1 MNNGATGVSP
11 VPPGGDARL
20 STNRLGKGVLL
31 KRFKDKQVD
40 RDWLNTNFPCMM
52 ACPAHTN
59 AGRYVALI
67 AEGRFEE
74 AYKFARDPNPL
85 ASICGRVCAH
95 PCETACR
102 RGDIDRP
109 IAIRALKRFLTER
122 HGPESKHPVDINA
135 GRGQNRLPFKVAV
148 VGGGPVGLSA
158 AHDLALM
165 GYSVTIFEAAP
176 VAGGMLYLGI
186 PEYRLPRDVVEAQ
199 VREILATGDITLK
212 LNQAAGR
219 DFTVSDLRHQGFDA
233 VLVAVG
239 AHRSRD
245 LTIPGVDLDGVYKGI
260 DFLLNVNLGY
270 KFTIGKKVIVIGGGN
285 VAMDVARS
293 AAREVVRQHVAGV
306 EDLEPSLESV
316 SAVATKEMV
325 DVSLS
330 ALRLGAQEVHLVCLE
345 KREEMPAALEEIEE
359 AETEGIVM
367 HPGLGPKRMIGKDGK
382 VVALETLKTKWVFD
396 QNRRFNPAFYEGS
409 ETQLDCDTII
419 MAVGQ
424 APNLDFLKPEDGVEL
439 SPRGLIAV
447 NPQTLMTSASG
458 IFAGGDC
465 VFGPRLIIDSVAD
478 GKRAAVGIDEF
489 LRGEKH
495 PEPIVEVEVF
505 KRHSMPLEL
514 LDLVR
519 PPIPMLPVER
529 RTGVTE
535 VEVGYDAR
543 SAMEEAQRCLHCWVN
558 TVFEGVPED
567 GSMCILCG
575 GCVDVCPENCLQ
587 LVSLDRIQ
595 FEPETVQQIREHQ
608 ELFGVEFDEVAA
620 DELGIVTGSAMLKDE
635 TRCIRCGLCAARCP
649 VGTITMESYS
659 LVSAE
664 RTGLISVESID
675 GPLRPKSPV
684 MAGGPR

>member
-1 MNNGATGVSP
+1 M
-11 VPPGGDARL
+11 
-20 STNRLGKGVLL
+20 L
-31 KRFKDKQVD
+31 KRFKDKKVD

-59 AGRYVALI
+59 AGRYVSLI
-67 AEGRFEE
+67 ADGRFEE

-135 GRGQNRLPFKVAV
+135 GRGQNKLPFKVAV

-233 VLVAVG
+233 VLIAVG

-359 AETEGIVM
+359 AETEGIIM

-382 VVALETLKTKWVFD
+382 VVALETLNTKWVFD
-396 QNRRFNPAFYEGS
+396 QNKRFNPAFYEGS
-409 ETQLDCDTII
+409 ETQLECDTII

-458 IFAGGDC
+458 IFGGGDC

-489 LRGEKH
+489 LRGRKH

-505 KRHSMPLEL
+505 KRHSMPLDL

-519 PPIPMLPVER
+519 PDIPMLPLER

-535 VEVGYDAR
+535 VEVGYDAD

-575 GCVDVCPENCLQ
+575 GCVDVCPENCLE
-587 LVSLDRIQ
+587 LVSLGRIQ

-608 ELFGVEFDEVAA
+608 ELFGVELDEVAA

-649 VGTITMESYS
+649 VGTITMESYNLAS
-659 LVSAE
+659 SEA
-664 RTGLISVESID
+664 TGLISIEAID

-684 MAGGPR
+684 TAGGPR

>member
-1 MNNGATGVSP
+1 MLRRYKNKKV
-11 VPPGGDARL
+11 DA
-20 STNRLGKGVLL
+20 
-31 KRFKDKQVD
+31 
-40 RDWLNTNFPCMM
+40 DWLNTNFPCMM

-74 AYKFARDPNPL
+74 AYRFARDPNPL

-102 RGDIDRP
+102 RGEIDRP

-122 HGPESKHPVDINA
+122 YGAESKHPVDVNA
-135 GRGQNRLPFKVAV
+135 HRRANKVPYKVAV

-199 VREILATGDITLK
+199 VREILETGDITLK
-212 LNQAAGR
+212 LNHAAGR
-219 DFTVSDLRHQGFDA
+219 DFMVSDLRRQGFDA
-233 VLVAVG
+233 VLISVG

-245 LTIPGVDLDGVYKGI
+245 LSISGVDLDGVHKGI

-293 AAREVVRQHVAGV
+293 AAREVVRQHAGGV
-306 EDLEPSLESV
+306 EDVEPSAENI
-316 SAVATKEMV
+316 SAVATREMV

-330 ALRLGAQEVHLVCLE
+330 ALRLGAREVNIVCLE
-345 KREEMPAALEEIEE
+345 RRNEMPAALEEIEE
-359 AETEGIVM
+359 AEAEGIVLQ
-367 HPGLGPKRMIGKDGK
+367 PGRGPKRVLGKEGK
-382 VVALETLKTKWVFD
+382 VVGLETLNTKWVFD
-396 QNRRFNPAFYEGS
+396 ENKRFNPAFYEGTES
-409 ETQLDCDTII
+409 VIECDTII
-419 MAVGQ
+419 MAIGQ
-424 APNLDFLKPEDGVEL
+424 APRLDFLKPEDKVEI

-447 NPQTLMTSASG
+447 NPQTLMTSAAG

-478 GKRAAVGIDEF
+478 GKRAAIGIDEY

-495 PEPIVEVEVF
+495 PEPIIEVEVLR
-505 KRHSMPLEL
+505 RHAMPLDF
-514 LDLVR
+514 LDITRQSV
-519 PPIPMLPVER
+519 PMLPLER

-558 TVFEGVPED
+558 TVFEGYEED
-567 GSMCILCG
+567 GTLCILCG
-575 GCVDVCPENCLQ
+575 GCVDVCPENCLE

-595 FEPETVQQIREHQ
+595 FTSETVQHIRDNQ
-608 ELFGVEFDEVAA
+608 ECFGVELDEVVA
-620 DELGIVTGSAMLKDE
+620 DELGVVTGSAMLKDE
-635 TRCIRCGLCAARCP
+635 TRCIRCGLCAMRCP
-649 VGTITMESYS
+649 VGTITMESYN
-659 LVSAE
+659 LIPAE
-664 RTGLISVESID
+664 PTGLISVATVDSSRSKAPIA
-675 GPLRPKSPV
+675 K
-684 MAGGPR
+684 

>member
-1 MNNGATGVSP
+1 
-11 VPPGGDARL
+11 
-20 STNRLGKGVLL
+20 LL
-31 KRFKDKQVD
+31 KRFKDKKVD

-122 HGPESKHPVDINA
+122 HGPESKRPVDINA
-135 GRGQNRLPFKVAV
+135 GRGQNKLPFKVAV

-345 KREEMPAALEEIEE
+345 KRDEMPAALEEIEE

-409 ETQLDCDTII
+409 ETQLECDTII

-424 APNLDFLKPEDGVEL
+424 APNLDFLKPEDGVEK

-447 NPQTLMTSASG
+447 NPQTLMTSANG

-489 LRGEKH
+489 LRGHKH

-514 LDLVR
+514 LDLAR
-519 PPIPMLPVER
+519 QPIPVLPLER

-535 VEVGYDAR
+535 VEVGYDAQ

-558 TVFEGVPED
+558 TIFEGVPED

-575 GCVDVCPENCLQ
+575 GCVDVCPENCLS

-595 FEPETVQQIREHQ
+595 FEPDTVEQIREHQ
-608 ELFGVEFDEVAA
+608 ELFGVELDEVAA

-635 TRCIRCGLCAARCP
+635 TRCIRCGLCAMRCP
-649 VGTITMESYS
+649 VGTITMESYN

-664 RTGLISVESID
+664 RTGLISIESID
-675 GPLRPKSPV
+675 GPFRPKAPV
-684 MAGGPR
+684 AAGGPK